1 MRDLNNLPQDIVKS
15 LIYLVQEKIK
25 RDGKGRVNPS
35 GKGSI
40 LCLYHEE
47 NNPSLHFNLYKGLI
61 RCFGCGKRVSSSEF
75 LRDLKESLGYNW
87 ASTDADYK
95 KIKEVEATLPEVV
108 NETVFVYRD
117 EKGRPLCYKWRR
129 DFLNGGKDFNLFN
142 PDGEEMSHFFGLYA
156 LPLVA
161 KSKETYF
168 VEGEKVADAL
178 IQIGLPATTLCRGA
192 SGNLNKLERQALLA
206 LKGRKVFLCPDADK
220 SGFRYMAMVEK
231 FLRKKGIETVFVK
244 PPENLTD
251 GDDLY
256 DYIQELREQGL
267 NDKEIKENILRLTKE
282 DIGTPFDEIQAKPID
297 WAIPDWIPK
306 GRLTILAGREGVGK
320 TRLALV
326 LACAKANGSPVF
338 TANGFKEVKAGAVFY
353 FTLEDEPLNLAY
365 WCDVIGIKRSPNLR
379 IFEPEGF
386 RDILRVISKHKPELI
401 IIDPASYLISDEKSL
416 EGVKPI
422 LEPLVRLAKKD
433 NIAIVAVWHL
443 NKRET
448 SDVGLAVSGHSRI
461 TAMAKRLIVLDKRE
475 NKTTVHFRK
484 TKNTESVAFFVDD
497 EKFEWVGGNNE
508 EFGSHIPQ
516 GEKIAQLIKQEL
528 EKSPNREL
536 PFNEIIR
543 LVSPFGITK
552 KYLSIIK
559 DRYLRGVIS
568 KPVRKNGKFIG
579 WAWSL
584 PDLHQKTVNLDESLD
599 NSKSAPDLQI
609 VKNIPK
615 QELTVKNSLK
625 INDLQTQEKNNSK
638 KLETVNLDESL
649 DNQGFSPDLH
659 KRIVNLAQM
668 AKKNQNSLKNQDFF
682 SLKVPIIPK
691 ELLKKYQ
698 LDNPELY
705 GYPDFREILIN
716 HVIDY
721 SRKSKPNK
729 LEGFPTVIING
740 VEYIDADELFK
751 MEGLIC

>member
-682 SLKVPIIPK
+682 SLKVPVIP
-691 ELLKKYQ
+691 EWLLKKYKIE
-698 LDNPELY
+698 NPEIYEDL
-705 GYPDFREILIN
+705 DFRMFAIGRIVN
-716 HVIDY
+716 HSKQKRPDGPEKLPIIVIDG
-721 SRKSKPNK
+721 K
-729 LEGFPTVIING
+729 
-740 VEYIDADELFK
+740 EYIDADELFK
-751 MEGLIC
+751 MEGVKC

>member
-256 DYIQELREQGL
+256 DYIQEL
-267 NDKEIKENILRLTKE
+267 
-282 DIGTPFDEIQAKPID
+282 
-297 WAIPDWIPK
+297 
-306 GRLTILAGREGVGK
+306 
-320 TRLALV
+320 
-326 LACAKANGSPVF
+326 
-338 TANGFKEVKAGAVFY
+338 
-353 FTLEDEPLNLAY
+353 
-365 WCDVIGIKRSPNLR
+365 
-379 IFEPEGF
+379 
-386 RDILRVISKHKPELI
+386 
-401 IIDPASYLISDEKSL
+401 
-416 EGVKPI
+416 
-422 LEPLVRLAKKD
+422 
-433 NIAIVAVWHL
+433 
-443 NKRET
+443 
-448 SDVGLAVSGHSRI
+448 
-461 TAMAKRLIVLDKRE
+461 
-475 NKTTVHFRK
+475 
-484 TKNTESVAFFVDD
+484 
-497 EKFEWVGGNNE
+497 
-508 EFGSHIPQ
+508 
-516 GEKIAQLIKQEL
+516 
-528 EKSPNREL
+528 
-536 PFNEIIR
+536 
-543 LVSPFGITK
+543 
-552 KYLSIIK
+552 
-559 DRYLRGVIS
+559 
-568 KPVRKNGKFIG
+568 
-579 WAWSL
+579 
-584 PDLHQKTVNLDESLD
+584 
-599 NSKSAPDLQI
+599 
-609 VKNIPK
+609 
-615 QELTVKNSLK
+615 
-625 INDLQTQEKNNSK
+625 
-638 KLETVNLDESL
+638 
-649 DNQGFSPDLH
+649 
-659 KRIVNLAQM
+659 
-668 AKKNQNSLKNQDFF
+668 
-682 SLKVPIIPK
+682 
-691 ELLKKYQ
+691 
-698 LDNPELY
+698 
-705 GYPDFREILIN
+705 
-716 HVIDY
+716 
-721 SRKSKPNK
+721 
-729 LEGFPTVIING
+729 
-740 VEYIDADELFK
+740 
-751 MEGLIC
+751 